1 MNLSRRPSLAALA
14 LVAFASL
21 SAVAEP
27 AEAPKSGKYWVY
39 VGTYTSKDGSKGI
52 YRCELD
58 LATVVGEGIA
68 FALLPVTGLALVALP
83 ALDAHTRLLF
93 GRSLAYQVTE
103 KWPHPETHEDV
114 ADRRYAAP
122 LRGTT

>member
-1 MNLSRRPSLAALA
+1 MWPSHWFRLTLGCLLPSPLNPGYARTALCLWQFDAFSLPLGLCLPSMVLAILADAL
-14 LVAFASL
+14 LKWRSH
-21 SAVAEP
+21 
-27 AEAPKSGKYWVY
+27 G
-39 VGTYTSKDGSKGI
+39 
-52 YRCELD
+52 ELD

-103 KWPHPETHEDV
+103 KWPRPETLED
-114 ADRRYAAP
+114 
-122 LRGTT
+122 